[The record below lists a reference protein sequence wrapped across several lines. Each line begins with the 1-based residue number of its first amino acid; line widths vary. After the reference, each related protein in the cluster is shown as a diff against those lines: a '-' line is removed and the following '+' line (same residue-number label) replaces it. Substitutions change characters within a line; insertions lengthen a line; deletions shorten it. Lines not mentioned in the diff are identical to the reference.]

1 MIKANIDETRQI
13 VHIEVSGYISSRE
26 AKDFFN
32 NYKQMTRELRGS
44 KYSLVVEPYIFECE
58 EDDDIKKICMSFF
71 KSGYKRIYLIDSNN
85 YIMDKVSL
93 SKIEERMFNKHV
105 KTIGSISEVR

>member
-26 AKDFFN
+26 AKDFLN

-44 KYSLVVEPYIFECE
+44 KYSLVVVAIYI
-58 EDDDIKKICMSFF
+58 
-71 KSGYKRIYLIDSNN
+71 
-85 YIMDKVSL
+85 
-93 SKIEERMFNKHV
+93 
-105 KTIGSISEVR
+105 